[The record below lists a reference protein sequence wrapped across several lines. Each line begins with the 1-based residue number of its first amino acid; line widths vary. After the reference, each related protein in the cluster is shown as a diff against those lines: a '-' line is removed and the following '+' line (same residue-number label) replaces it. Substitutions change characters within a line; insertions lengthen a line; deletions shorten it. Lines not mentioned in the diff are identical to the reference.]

1 MLFVNIYLYV
11 WCMFKI
17 LKLNKKKYKK
27 IIYKIFGRVY
37 VCRVVCDIFVCV
49 YLLFDVIYCCKL
61 ILVRYG

>member
-1 MLFVNIYLYV
+1 
-11 WCMFKI
+11 MFKI

>member
-1 MLFVNIYLYV
+1 MYV

-27 IIYKIFGRVY
+27 IIYKIFDRVY